1 MQRCFLLTSQK
12 KLKAKK
18 FQENIDEI
26 NQEDWEFVEK
36 FYQEF
41 PALRAQFDFF
51 TDSLFKDSNFRETL
65 KTIKE
70 LILIVDHINNGD

>member
-1 MQRCFLLTSQK
+1 MVNQK
-12 KLKAKK
+12 QIKTKK
-18 FQENIDEI
+18 FQEDIDVI
-26 NQEDWEFVEK
+26 NQEDWEFVEE

-51 TDSLFKDSNFRETL
+51 TDSIFKDSNFKETL

-70 LILIVDHINNGD
+70 LILIVDHINNGN